1 MSRRLRAWIVFAAL
15 GVLAAV
21 TVAIALLSDGGSD
34 ADTDGPPL
42 NGCHEVQAKEL
53 YVQHAYACDD
63 GTRIVT
69 FASGEARD
77 SYLKVAEGFG
87 AVTVDR
93 GAQWARVR

>member
-21 TVAIALLSDGGSD
+21 TVAIALLSDDGS
-34 ADTDGPPL
+34 AGVDGPPL
-42 NGCHEVQAKEL
+42 AGCHEVQAKEL
-53 YVQHAYACDD
+53 YVQRAYVCDD

-69 FASGEARD
+69 FVSGEARD

-87 AVTVDR
+87 AVTIDR
-93 GAQWARVR
+93 GVQWARVR